1 MRTLKQRLADGEH
14 VMICGI
20 GRVFHPNLIH
30 ILGLSGGFQGVWFD
44 MEHVGL
50 TTEQLEYG
58 TLAARHHGIDSFCRV
73 APTDYATVTR
83 CFEAGASGVMAA
95 QIDSAKQ
102 AEEFVR
108 WSKFAPRGNRGLNSG
123 GWDGKFSGLPLA
135 EFCRKA
141 NEESFVIIQI
151 ETAQSVEEVD
161 AIAAIDGV
169 DALFVGPADLSQNLG
184 VTGEMMHE
192 KCIDALDRVSSACK
206 KHGKSWA
213 AVSWGNQHAQMLV
226 DKGCRMISP
235 CSDIRILRAGMDAI
249 KKEFA
254 NVVRK

>member
-1 MRTLKQRLADGEH
+1 MRTIKQRLADGEH
-14 VMICGI
+14 VLICGI

-50 TTEQLEYG
+50 TTEQLEFG
-58 TLAARHHGIDSFCRV
+58 TLAARHQGLDTFCRV

-83 CFEAGASGVMAA
+83 CMEAGSSGVMAA
-95 QIDSAKQ
+95 QIYTAKQ
-102 AEEFVR
+102 AEEFVK
-108 WSKFAPRGNRGLNSG
+108 WAKFQPRGNRGLNSG
-123 GWDGKFSGLPLA
+123 GWDGKFGGLPLA

-141 NEESFVIIQI
+141 NEESLVLIQI
-151 ETAQSVEEVD
+151 ETAQSVEECD

-169 DALFVGPADLSQNLG
+169 DGLFVGPADLSQNLG
-184 VTGEMMHE
+184 VVGEMMHE
-192 KCIDALDRVSSACK
+192 KCIAALDKVSAACK

-235 CSDIRILRAGMDAI
+235 CSDIRILKAGLEAV

-254 NVVRK
+254 GVVRK